1 MKQTTLLILLSG
13 ALLTTGCKTH
23 KTVQEQLPIVP
34 IETNTDTKIV
44 HIETIDT
51 VFIEIPAQSAERTT
65 PGKESHLETDYAES
79 DARINEDGTLT
90 HTLHNKPTKQPVGQ
104 EFDRHGVRRQIHRE
118 ASPGGSPERSR
129 ARTDLMAE
137 DTPRYMGLARN
148 RPCPLHRPGLQEATD
163 NPRPAITDQDHI
175 SRQRV
180 NFMFSRAAC
189 PRG

>member
-1 MKQTTLLILLSG
+1 MKQTTLLILLSA

-65 PGKESHLETDYAES
+65 SGKESHLETDYAES

-90 HTLHNKPTKQPVGQ
+90 HTLNNKPTKQPVPVKNSTDTIYVDKFI
-104 EFDRHGVRRQIHRE
+104 EKPVPVEVPKEVERE
-118 ASPGGSPERSR
+118 LTSWQKTRLNTWGWLATALVLCIGWVCRKPLI
-129 ARTDLMAE
+129 T
-137 DTPRYMGLARN
+137 LAR
-148 RPCPLHRPGLQEATD
+148 RLLTK
-163 NPRPAITDQDHI
+163 TT
-175 SRQRV
+175 
-180 NFMFSRAAC
+180 
-189 PRG
+189 

>member
-1 MKQTTLLILLSG
+1 MKQTILLILLSA

-90 HTLHNKPTKQPVGQ
+90 HTLHNKPTKQPVPVKHTTDTVYVDKALEKPVPVAVPVEIERELTEWQKIRLNTWGWIATVLILCIGWLCRKPLKI
-104 EFDRHGVRRQIHRE
+104 FARRLLNK
-118 ASPGGSPERSR
+118 S
-129 ARTDLMAE
+129 
-137 DTPRYMGLARN
+137 N
-148 RPCPLHRPGLQEATD
+148 R
-163 NPRPAITDQDHI
+163 
-175 SRQRV
+175 
-180 NFMFSRAAC
+180 
-189 PRG
+189 

>member
-1 MKQTTLLILLSG
+1 MKQTTLLILLSA

-65 PGKESHLETDYAES
+65 PGKESHLETNYAES

-90 HTLHNKPTKQPVGQ
+90 HTLHNKPTKQPVPVKNSTDTVYIDKFI
-104 EFDRHGVRRQIHRE
+104 EKPVPVEVPKEVERE
-118 ASPGGSPERSR
+118 LTSWQKTR
-129 ARTDLMAE
+129 L
-137 DTPRYMGLARN
+137 DTWGWLVATLVLCISWVCRKPLVTLAR
-148 RPCPLHRPGLQEATD
+148 
-163 NPRPAITDQDHI
+163 
-175 SRQRV
+175 RV
-180 NFMFSRAAC
+180 LTKTT
-189 PRG
+189 

>member
-1 MKQTTLLILLSG
+1 MKQTTLLILLSA

-51 VFIEIPAQSAERTT
+51 VFIEIPTQSAERTT

-90 HTLHNKPTKQPVGQ
+90 HTLHNKPTKQPVPVKNSTDTVYVDKFI
-104 EFDRHGVRRQIHRE
+104 EKPVPVEVPKEVERE
-118 ASPGGSPERSR
+118 LTSWEKTRLKTWAWIATALVLCAGWNFRKPIV
-129 ARTDLMAE
+129 T
-137 DTPRYMGLARN
+137 LAR
-148 RPCPLHRPGLQEATD
+148 RLLTKAT
-163 NPRPAITDQDHI
+163 
-175 SRQRV
+175 
-180 NFMFSRAAC
+180 
-189 PRG
+189 